1 MTRLAEIATRRP
13 GRVLAVWAAIVLV
26 SFGLIGALLGGAL
39 TSDQSLTNNP
49 ESDQAQKLIDA
60 RLPDQER
67 GRRGHRRPLRALWGR
82 SS

>member
-49 ESDQAQKLIDA
+49 ESDQAQ
-60 RLPDQER
+60 
-67 GRRGHRRPLRALWGR
+67 
-82 SS
+82 